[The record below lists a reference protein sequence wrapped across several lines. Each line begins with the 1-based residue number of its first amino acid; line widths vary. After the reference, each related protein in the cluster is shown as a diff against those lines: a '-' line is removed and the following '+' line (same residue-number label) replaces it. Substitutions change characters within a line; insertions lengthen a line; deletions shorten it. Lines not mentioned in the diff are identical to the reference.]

1 MKNPEWF
8 AYGNCI
14 TGFRGGRTE
23 VTATRM
29 GNSDIWWITKT
40 VHGVET
46 EHCTYRGDMGGVMEY
61 MEERYGNVEGK
72 ARESCPAQEER

>member
-1 MKNPEWF
+1 MDKTKRWF
-8 AYGNCI
+8 AYGDCI
-14 TGFRGGRTE
+14 TGFRRGCTE

-29 GNSDIWWITKT
+29 GNSDVWWITKT
-40 VHGVET
+40 VYGVET

-72 ARESCPAQEER
+72 A